1 MAMEASGEKAA
12 VSHLNG
18 VQGNGTVSKAE
29 MSEGSEF
36 SCSLLSE
43 KL

>member
-1 MAMEASGEKAA
+1 MAA
-12 VSHLNG
+12 VTI

-29 MSEGSEF
+29 MLEGSEF

>member
-1 MAMEASGEKAA
+1 MAA
-12 VSHLNG
+12 VTI

-29 MSEGSEF
+29 MLEGSEF
-36 SCSLLSE
+36 SRSLLSE